1 MNIGII
7 GSGGRE
13 HSICFKLKQSN
24 KINNLY
30 CLPGNAGTSEIS
42 QNIDV
47 DINDFK
53 KLYEIIKNKKIDIL
67 IVGSEIPLVN
77 GITDFFEEKKI
88 KVFGPSKKA
97 SMLEGSKAFM
107 KKICKDFNIPSA
119 KYKEITNINDAEKFI
134 EEFNLPI
141 VVKSDGLAAGK
152 GVTICDSKEKAI
164 KDIKDI
170 LNGKFKL
177 SKKVVIEEF
186 LEGEEASYFIITDGE
201 NYIPIGTAQDHKRI
215 GENDTGPN
223 TGGMG
228 AHSPSFL
235 ITAEVE
241 EKIKQKI
248 IEPTLKGMKEIGCP
262 YKGILYAGL
271 MIKNSEPKLIE
282 YNIRFGDPECQILMM
297 RLENDLIDLITATFN
312 KTLLNKKVS
321 WTKEPGIT
329 IVAASKGYPGN
340 FEKLKEIKNIHMIKS
355 NNKKQLFHAG
365 TIKKNDGKIY
375 SNGGRV
381 LNSTVV
387 DSNLETARNKAL
399 EILDNLDWSNKYY
412 RRDIGYQVI
421 DK

>member
-186 LEGEEASYFIITDGE
+186 LQGEEASYFIITDGE

-228 AHSPSFL
+228 AYSPSFL

-375 SNGGRV
+375 SHGGRV

-387 DSNLETARNKAL
+387 DTNLETARNKAL

>member
-47 DINDFK
+47 DINDFN

-67 IVGSEIPLVN
+67 VVGPEMPLVN

-107 KKICKDFNIPSA
+107 KKICKDFDIPSA

-177 SKKVVIEEF
+177 SKKAVIEEF
-186 LEGEEASYFIITDGE
+186 LQGEEASYFIITDGE

-228 AHSPSFL
+228 AYSPSYL

-271 MIKNSEPKLIE
+271 MIDNSEPKLIE

-321 WTKEPGIT
+321 WSKEPGIT

-375 SNGGRV
+375 SHGGRV

-387 DSNLETARNKAL
+387 DSSLEKARNKAL